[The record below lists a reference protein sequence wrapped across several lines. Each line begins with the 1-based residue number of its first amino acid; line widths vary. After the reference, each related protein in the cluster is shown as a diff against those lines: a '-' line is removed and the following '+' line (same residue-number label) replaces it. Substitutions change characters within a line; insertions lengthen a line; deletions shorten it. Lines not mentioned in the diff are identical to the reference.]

1 MASPA
6 APAYDDET
14 AAMSNLLPLASAAQ
28 QPYEPEL
35 LRVDAERIQRQM
47 QEVAVVNY
55 RAFIAAADAIAEIP
69 KLTSG
74 CTEFVDS
81 AEHILE
87 KRKMNQT
94 LLGNHS
100 TLLDLLEIPQ
110 LMDTCVRNG
119 NYDEALDLEA
129 FVAKLTTMHPKIP
142 VIQALAAEVRQ
153 TTQSLLSQLLQKLKS
168 NIQLPECLRIIG
180 YLRRIG
186 VFNEYEMRLQF
197 LRCRE
202 AWLTGIRDDLDQR
215 NPYEYLK
222 GMVNCQRMHLF
233 DVVNQCRAIFVDD
246 TSGSEENY
254 DGGLLF
260 DWAMHQI
267 TLHLKTLKIMLPKI
281 SEGGSLSNIIDQSM
295 VPLPAVGFPTSSLNE
310 QSHDDITPPLNLMEH
325 PPLAV
330 FINGVSAAMN
340 ELRPC
345 APLSL
350 KNVLAQELVK
360 GLQAVSD
367 SLLRYNTTRMLRDNE
382 SVLFIKLC
390 QAFVEVAFPHCA
402 MCFGRR
408 YPGGLAVVSDAKYL
422 FDGLNRLLASSPRE
436 LPKPTH
442 KAEANTNTNT
452 NTDSN
457 TKTNI
462 PENGYLP
469 TVDNG
474 VANGIQRTS
483 SDNLTENEKN
493 YNSPL
498 KDKADTNEDRSD
510 DVALGGPQHSW
521 AKTAFR
527 QRRGPKITTVGPGRY
542 PIKRSPIQNR
552 QTNSLSVRGEG
563 GAGLRL
569 EGKCMSLQLGTDLFM
584 WSWICYNCSF
594 GYAPECEF
602 LLQLLDRW
610 TCTNFLQDDIAVET
624 RFANMAGTAPEGSQ
638 FDARQFDSKMNELL
652 GADGEEFFTSYDE
665 VYDSFDAM
673 GLQENLLRGIYAYGF
688 EKPSAI
694 QQRGI
699 VPFCKGL
706 DVIQQAQSGTG
717 KTATFCSGILQQLD
731 YNVVECQALVLAPT
745 RELAQQIEKVMRA
758 LGDYLG
764 VKVHACV
771 GGTSVREDQRILSSG
786 VHVVVGTPGR
796 VFDMLRRQSLRPD
809 YIKMFV
815 LDEADEM
822 LSRGFKD
829 QVFPF

>member
-1 MASPA
+1 MKHSSNFAPKYILLLTFIFFFLPTSQSQGQTNNNNIPSTGSLCISECGSCPVICSSPPSPKLPPPENHQPPPQLPYYFDSPA
-6 APAYDDET
+6 P
-14 AAMSNLLPLASAAQ
+14 MPPPPRRLS
-28 QPYEPEL
+28 QPPPPFNIFAGGGSTTPPPPPSEPEL
-35 LRVDAERIQRQM
+35 LRVDAEKIRRQM
-47 QEVAVVNY
+47 QEVAVGNY
-55 RAFIAAADAIAEIP
+55 RAFIAAADTLLEIREQVTSVDKHLESLIAEIP

-74 CTEFVDS
+74 CTDFVDS

-168 NIQLPECLRIIG
+168 NIQLPECLHIIG

-202 AWLTGIRDDLDQR
+202 AWLTGILDDLDQR

-233 DVVNQCRAIFVDD
+233 DVVNQYRAIFVDD
-246 TSGSEENY
+246 TSGNEENY

-281 SEGGSLSNIIDQSM
+281 SEGGSLSNILDQSM
-295 VPLPAVGFPTSSLNE
+295 YCAMGLGWVGLDFRGLLPPLFEEAALNLFSKNMRTAVDNFQLVLNSHRWVPLPAVGFPTSSLNE
-310 QSHDDITPPLNLMEH
+310 QSHDDITPPSNLMEH

-367 SLLRYNTTRMLRDNE
+367 SLLRYNTSRMLRDNE

-390 QAFVEVAFPHCA
+390 RAFVEVAFPHCA
-402 MCFGRR
+402 LCFGRC
-408 YPGGLAVVSDAKYL
+408 YPVGSALVSDTKNL
-422 FDGLNRLLASSPRE
+422 FDGLNRLLASSPSRE
-436 LPKPTH
+436 LPKPAL
-442 KAEANTNTNT
+442 KAEANTNINT
-452 NTDSN
+452 NINSN
-457 TKTNI
+457 SNVS
-462 PENGYLP
+462 ENGNLP

-483 SDNLTENEKN
+483 SENLTENDKN
-493 YNSPL
+493 YNSPP
-498 KDKADTNEDRSD
+498 KDKADTTED
-510 DVALGGPQHSW
+510 VKG
-521 AKTAFR
+521 
-527 QRRGPKITTVGPGRY
+527 
-542 PIKRSPIQNR
+542 SPV
-552 QTNSLSVRGEG
+552 T
-563 GAGLRL
+563 
-569 EGKCMSLQLGTDLFM
+569 
-584 WSWICYNCSF
+584 
-594 GYAPECEF
+594 
-602 LLQLLDRW
+602 
-610 TCTNFLQDDIAVET
+610 
-624 RFANMAGTAPEGSQ
+624 
-638 FDARQFDSKMNELL
+638 
-652 GADGEEFFTSYDE
+652 
-665 VYDSFDAM
+665 
-673 GLQENLLRGIYAYGF
+673 
-688 EKPSAI
+688 
-694 QQRGI
+694 
-699 VPFCKGL
+699 
-706 DVIQQAQSGTG
+706 
-717 KTATFCSGILQQLD
+717 
-731 YNVVECQALVLAPT
+731 
-745 RELAQQIEKVMRA
+745 
-758 LGDYLG
+758 
-764 VKVHACV
+764 
-771 GGTSVREDQRILSSG
+771 
-786 VHVVVGTPGR
+786 
-796 VFDMLRRQSLRPD
+796 
-809 YIKMFV
+809 
-815 LDEADEM
+815 
-822 LSRGFKD
+822 
-829 QVFPF
+829 